1 MAVLAVLLG
10 FVFSCTTTTSS
21 AAFTYDASTVARI
34 DVYEVNAGEVRTTLL
49 SGPVEGSG
57 SRSFPAQG
65 TCTTLT
71 APVVATNT
79 ADDLLALP
87 GARQVDAAWGVN
99 TYRQGGTMSTI
110 EHINYRHAWN
120 SGFENVSRFAEGTS
134 VRQIQGLV
142 DDALRYGNVTT
153 SGNTTSIVWNTGA
166 NIGVNTAGTSVSG
179 IQVYVRD
186 GIIQTAFPVAA
197 P

>member
-1 MAVLAVLLG
+1 
-10 FVFSCTTTTSS
+10 
-21 AAFTYDASTVARI
+21 
-34 DVYEVNAGEVRTTLL
+34 
-49 SGPVEGSG
+49 
-57 SRSFPAQG
+57 
-65 TCTTLT
+65 
-71 APVVATNT
+71 
-79 ADDLLALP
+79 
-87 GARQVDAAWGVN
+87 
-99 TYRQGGTMSTI
+99 MSTI

>member
-1 MAVLAVLLG
+1 MLG
-10 FVFSCTTTTSS
+10 LNVSS
-21 AAFTYDASTVARI
+21 AAAAHGSETRVRAIPTATVDAVGQPSSET
-34 DVYEVNAGEVRTTLL
+34 AGHVGCLRPETDQLV
-49 SGPVEGSG
+49 SG
-57 SRSFPAQG
+57 S
-65 TCTTLT
+65 C
-71 APVVATNT
+71 VATNT

-87 GARQVDAAWGVN
+87 GARQVDVAWGVN

-166 NIGVNTAGTSVSG
+166 NIGVNTAGTTVSG